1 MTAPPLR
8 EVRKVRGAA
17 ARRSGRRAEAW
28 AAAWLMLK
36 GYRVL
41 GFRLATRSGEIDI
54 LAQRGRVLIVV
65 EVKSR
70 TSLEAALGAVSFEQ
84 RMRLRRA
91 GALAAATR
99 AGLKGMAVRL
109 DLLAMTP
116 GRLPRHVPDAWP
128 GDDRG
133 DGRAWA

>member
-1 MTAPPLR
+1 MTAGPFR
-8 EVRKVRGAA
+8 DIRSARGAA
-17 ARRSGRRAEAW
+17 ARRSGRRAEAI

-36 GYRVL
+36 GYRIL
-41 GFRLATRSGEIDI
+41 GFRLATRAGEIDI

-70 TSLEAALGAVSFEQ
+70 TSLEAALEAVSFEQ

-91 GALAAATR
+91 GALAAASR

-109 DLLAMTP
+109 DLLAMSP
-116 GRLPRHVPDAWP
+116 GRP
-128 GDDRG
+128 
-133 DGRAWA
+133 